1 MIYLVYQ
8 DDKVIAI
15 LTSKEDAEAY
25 LNTDNSDGVIRI
37 EERE

>member
-8 DDKVIAI
+8 DNNIVAI
-15 LTSKEDAEAY
+15 LTNKEDAEAY

-37 EERE
+37 EERK